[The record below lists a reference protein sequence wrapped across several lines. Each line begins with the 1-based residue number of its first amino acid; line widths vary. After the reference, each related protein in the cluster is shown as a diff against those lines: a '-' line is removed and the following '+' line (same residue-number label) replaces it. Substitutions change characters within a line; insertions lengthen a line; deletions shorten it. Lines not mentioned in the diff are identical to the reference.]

1 MGYRD
6 ITSQS
11 AVKPVLWGTRAVERD
26 KKRQQELEQLHN
38 VRVGKEVK
46 IQVEESDISDGRKRK
61 RVEIKKA
68 TVAGVYEHFILLH
81 FKVKGNGLQETF
93 FWDDFRKI
101 RR

>member
-11 AVKPVLWGTRAVERD
+11 AVKSVLWRTRAVERD

-46 IQVEESDISDGRKRK
+46 IQVEDSDISDGRKRK
-61 RVEIKKA
+61 RLEIKKA
-68 TVAGVYEHFILLH
+68 TVTGVYEHFILLR

>member
-46 IQVEESDISDGRKRK
+46 IQVEDFKECGRMAEELGGDGKDCKTCKCNKVVGDIGLCTIPE
-61 RVEIKKA
+61 VEKA
-68 TVAGVYEHFILLH
+68 LGGE
-81 FKVKGNGLQETF
+81 K
-93 FWDDFRKI
+93 
-101 RR
+101 